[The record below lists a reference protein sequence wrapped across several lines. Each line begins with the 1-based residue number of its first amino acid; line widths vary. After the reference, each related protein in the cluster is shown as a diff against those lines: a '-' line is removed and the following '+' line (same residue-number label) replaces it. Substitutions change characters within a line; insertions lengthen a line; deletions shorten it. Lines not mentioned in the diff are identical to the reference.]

1 MYPSKLSLYCLEF
14 APPPPTHYLTHT
26 SPLSTQNHS
35 KKVASW
41 KIENF
46 PKNITEC
53 WILPQKPQKVFFF
66 KKNKKFLLE
75 SKKTNLWLDK
85 KGNIFVTPSPYGY
98 NWIEFFFNFK
108 KRLLGSNLFHRNLT
122 QTQILRNPISSPKV
136 CSASVFFLG

>member
-53 WILPQKPQKVFFF
+53 WILPQKPQKVFFK

-75 SKKTNLWLDK
+75 SKKTNLWLGQRKAIYLWPQAHTD
-85 KGNIFVTPSPYGY
+85 I
-98 NWIEFFFNFK
+98 IDFFFK
-108 KRLLGSNLFHRNLT
+108 KKMTIGVKFVS
-122 QTQILRNPISSPKV
+122 
-136 CSASVFFLG
+136 